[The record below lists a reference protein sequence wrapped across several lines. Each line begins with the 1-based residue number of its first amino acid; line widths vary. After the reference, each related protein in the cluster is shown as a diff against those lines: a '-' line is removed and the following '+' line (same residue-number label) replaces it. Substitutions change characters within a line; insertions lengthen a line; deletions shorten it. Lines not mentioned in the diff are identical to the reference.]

1 MYKVVLVGAGSIC
14 RTHVDA
20 FEGQNGRAKVVG
32 IVSLDL
38 SLADK
43 VIEEKGLDARSYED
57 YKEAIEKENPDI
69 VSVITP
75 PGAHKEVVLYALN
88 AGKHV
93 VVEKPMAP
101 SLKDCDEMIECAK
114 KNGKV
119 LSAVAQ
125 SRFINANYKTKK
137 LLDSGICGKLL
148 FTQVNSFWYRGNSY
162 YSLAWRGTWASEGG
176 GCTLIHAI
184 HHVDL
189 LHWFTGMPKTVTAVI
204 GNLAHDNSEE
214 EDISMA
220 IFGYEDGSM
229 SQMTSTLVCHGQKQ
243 ELLMVGEKASIAV
256 PTEFQADVPL
266 ENGFPEQNTE
276 LLQQLQEAYDAIPD
290 LEYQEHAGVVNDMLN
305 AIDEGRADVLLDGV
319 QGRRTL
325 ELVMA
330 IYKSA
335 ATGQTVT
342 LPLAPDDPFYTKEG
356 LVASMP
362 HFHEKTVSVDK
373 FEKDDIVLASSNMV
387 KK

>member
-20 FEGQNGRAKVVG
+20 FEGQNGRTKVVA
-32 IVSLDL
+32 IVSRNP
-38 SLADK
+38 SNAEK
-43 VIEEKGLDARSYED
+43 VIAEKKLDARAYGD

-75 PGAHKEVVLYALN
+75 PGLHKEMVVYALN

-93 VVEKPMAP
+93 IVEKPMAP
-101 SLKDCDEMIECAK
+101 SLADCDEMIECAK

-119 LSAVAQ
+119 LCVVAQ
-125 SRFINANYKTKK
+125 SRFMNANYKTKK

-148 FTQVNSFWYRGNSY
+148 YTQVNSFWYRGNSY
-162 YSLAWRGTWASEGG
+162 YSLAWRGTWESEGG

-184 HHVDL
+184 HHMDL

-204 GNLAHDNSEE
+204 GNLAHENSEE

-220 IFGYEDGSM
+220 VFQYEDGSM

-243 ELLMVGEKASIAV
+243 ELLMVGERASIAV
-256 PTEFQADVPL
+256 PTEFQADIPL
-266 ENGFPEQNTE
+266 ENGFPKENTKLLRE
-276 LLQQLQEAYDAIPD
+276 LREAYDAIPD
-290 LEYQEHAGVVNDMLN
+290 LEYQEHAGVVNDLLN
-305 AIDEGRADVLLDGV
+305 AMDEGRTDVLLDGE
-319 QGRRTL
+319 QGRRTM

-335 ATGQTVT
+335 ATGKTVT
-342 LPLAPDDPFYTKEG
+342 FPLAKDDPFYTKEG
-356 LVASMP
+356 LVANMP
-362 HFHEKTVSVDK
+362 HFHEKTVFVDK
-373 FEKDDIVLASSNMV
+373 FEKDEIVLASANMR
-387 KK
+387 K

>member
-38 SLADK
+38 SMADK
-43 VIEEKGLDARSYED
+43 VIEEKKLDARAYLD

-69 VSVITP
+69 ISVITP

-101 SLKDCDEMIECAK
+101 SLADCDEMIECAK
-114 KNGKV
+114 KNGKI
-119 LSAVAQ
+119 LSVVAQ
-125 SRFINANYKTKK
+125 SRFMDANYKTKK
-137 LLDSGICGKLL
+137 LLESGICGKLL
-148 FTQVNSFWYRGNSY
+148 YTQVNSFWYRGNSY

-189 LHWFTGMPKTVTAVI
+189 LHWFTGMPKTVHAVI

-220 IFGYEDGSM
+220 IFQYEDGSM

-266 ENGFPEQNTE
+266 ENGFPQTNAE
-276 LLQQLQEAYDAIPD
+276 LLKELKKAYDAIPG
-290 LEYQEHAGVVNDMLN
+290 LEYQEHAGVVNDLLN
-305 AIDEGRADVLLDGV
+305 AIDEGRTNVLLDGE
-319 QGRRTL
+319 QGRRTM

-335 ATGQTVT
+335 ATGKPVA
-342 LPLAPDDPFYTKEG
+342 LPLAKDDVFYTKEG
-356 LVASMP
+356 LVANMP
-362 HFHEKTVSVDK
+362 HFHEKTVFVEK
-373 FEKDDIVLASSNMV
+373 FEKDDIVLASSNMR
-387 KK
+387 K